1 MRVLAGENAEEVK
14 GRGVAICCCRVNEC
28 CLYLKSHKTKSDRVG
43 RREKGFVSF
52 GLGFSLNALKEN
64 FLKGRIMAEVGG
76 SLKGIVAF

>member
-1 MRVLAGENAEEVK
+1 MKMRVLAGENAEEVK

-52 GLGFSLNALKEN
+52 GLGFSKNSSSMNIISEHINL
-64 FLKGRIMAEVGG
+64 
-76 SLKGIVAF
+76 